1 MIVGK
6 LKEPAEIRAMI
17 KGYDKV
23 LVLGCDGCV
32 TICQT
37 GGAQEARVLAR
48 LLALDESGGSFS
60 CQTVSRQCEWEF
72 LKEIKDQVEQSQIV
86 VSTACGIGVQAM
98 NEYFPAIATVPAL
111 DTEFLGM
118 PVEHGV
124 FEERCQACGDCML
137 HLTGG
142 ICPVARCAKS
152 LMNGPCGGS
161 QDGKCEISPNI
172 LCAWQLIYDR
182 LTQLGQ
188 LDRLLG
194 IQEPKDWSL
203 SRDGGLRRMAR
214 EDLILDDEE

>member
-1 MIVGK
+1 M
-6 LKEPAEIRAMI
+6 
-17 KGYDKV
+17 
-23 LVLGCDGCV
+23 
-32 TICQT
+32 
-37 GGAQEARVLAR
+37 
-48 LLALDESGGSFS
+48 
-60 CQTVSRQCEWEF
+60 
-72 LKEIKDQVEQSQIV
+72 
-86 VSTACGIGVQAM
+86 
-98 NEYFPAIATVPAL
+98 
-111 DTEFLGM
+111 
-118 PVEHGV
+118 
-124 FEERCQACGDCML
+124 
-137 HLTGG
+137 
-142 ICPVARCAKS
+142 ARCAKS